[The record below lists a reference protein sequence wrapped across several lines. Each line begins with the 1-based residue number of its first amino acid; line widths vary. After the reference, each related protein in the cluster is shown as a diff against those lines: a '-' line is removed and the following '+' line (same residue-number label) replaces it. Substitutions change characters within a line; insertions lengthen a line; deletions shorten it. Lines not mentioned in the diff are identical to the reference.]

1 MVDLHRVGTEGY
13 STKGNGRGVGLSSYR
28 RITDK
33 YDFVLTST
41 AVQDGCFI
49 QELKI
54 QEISCQDRYGMDQEK
69 ADQRTAER
77 EVG

>member
-1 MVDLHRVGTEGY
+1 MSE
-13 STKGNGRGVGLSSYR
+13 

-69 ADQRTAER
+69 TDQNKMKKTDPGTAEWER